1 MKMKVK
7 MINKNNNENDIENDQ
22 KTSEI
27 RKRSMI
33 PKFVFLIILVVL
45 SEAEKSSVRFKC
57 QHSA

>member
-7 MINKNNNENDIENDQ
+7 MINKNNNENDIEND
-22 KTSEI
+22 KKRSEI

>member
-7 MINKNNNENDIENDQ
+7 MINKNNNENDIENDK

>member
-7 MINKNNNENDIENDQ
+7 MIKKNSNENDNENNK

-27 RKRSMI
+27 RKRSLI
-33 PKFVFLIILVVL
+33 PKFLFLIILAVL